1 MISVEYLNWLY
12 NLYGNPEYKFELFKT
27 LSEINY
33 IWQFQLDS
41 NRASAGLLLRERFAY
56 EAGVYQSD
64 VADGPCSVLEM
75 ICALAD
81 DMSRECGQYDDKYF
95 VIVLLKN
102 LGLDPFQ
109 TYSIDTVKTA
119 VDIWLNRQYMPN
131 GCGNIFYVPNRHDVD
146 MRKLDTWTQMNLYL
160 NEYYPFDKNFLKD

>member
-12 NLYGNPEYKFELFKT
+12 NLYGNPEYKLELFRT

-56 EAGVYQSD
+56 DAGVYQSD

-109 TYSIDTVKTA
+109 TYSIDAVKTA
-119 VDIWLNRQYMPN
+119 VNIWLTRQYMPN
-131 GCGNIFYVPNRHDVD
+131 GSGNIFCVPNRHDVD
-146 MRKLDTWTQMNLYL
+146 MRKFDTCTQMNLYL

>member
-12 NLYGNPEYKFELFKT
+12 NLYGNPEYKLELFRT

-56 EAGVYQSD
+56 DAGVYQSD
-64 VADGPCSVLEM
+64 VADGPCSV
-75 ICALAD
+75 
-81 DMSRECGQYDDKYF
+81 QYDDKYF

-109 TYSIDTVKTA
+109 TYSIDAVKTA

-131 GCGNIFYVPNRHDVD
+131 GSGNIFCVPNRHDVD